1 MELTPRRL
9 ADTLVVSPEGRIDQ
23 SNADAFQNAL
33 APILTECAADKGR
46 LILDLSGLEYISS
59 AGLRVLMLA
68 AKQAK
73 ATGVTIALSGLRPL
87 VAEIFQISRFTLVFT
102 ITSTLR
108 EALAKVSPQA
118 LAAFESA

>member
-33 APILTECAADKGR
+33 APVLGECAASKAR
-46 LILDLSGLEYISS
+46 LVLDLSGLEYISS

-73 ATGVTIALSGLRPL
+73 ATGVTVVLSGLRPL
-87 VAEIFQISRFTLVFT
+87 VAEIFQISRFTMVFT
-102 ITSTLR
+102 ITSTLK
-108 EALAKVSPQA
+108 EALARVSPEA

>member
-33 APILTECAADKGR
+33 APILTERAATRGR
-46 LILDLSGLEYISS
+46 LVLDLSSLEYISS

-68 AKQAK
+68 ARQAK
-73 ATGVTIALSGLRPL
+73 ASDVTIVLSGLRPL
-87 VAEIFQISRFTLVFT
+87 VAEIFQISRFTMVFT
-102 ITSTLR
+102 ITSTLK
-108 EALAKVSPQA
+108 EALARVSPEA

>member
-23 SNADAFQNAL
+23 STADAFQNAL
-33 APILTECAADKGR
+33 APILDECAGSKAS
-46 LILDLSGLEYISS
+46 LVLDLSALEYISS

-73 ATGVTIALSGLRPL
+73 ATGVTIVLSGLRPL
-87 VAEIFQISRFTLVFT
+87 VAEIFQISRFTMVFT
-102 ITSTLR
+102 ITTTLK
-108 EALAKVSPQA
+108 EALARVSPEA